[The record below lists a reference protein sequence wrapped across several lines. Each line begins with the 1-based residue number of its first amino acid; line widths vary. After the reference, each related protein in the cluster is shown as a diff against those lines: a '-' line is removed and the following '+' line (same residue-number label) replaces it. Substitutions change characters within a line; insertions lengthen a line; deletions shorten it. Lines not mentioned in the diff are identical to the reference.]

1 MLHALVLFL
10 IVLGFGPVVALI
22 PHAALAGILFKV
34 GIDVIDWRFIGRLHR
49 APRADLVLMF
59 VVLVLTVFVDVITAV
74 GVGVVLASLVFVKD
88 TADAQVRAIRTIV
101 DEEHHD
107 LLSAEEK
114 AAFRRCAGRAAILHL
129 SAAMSFGAAN
139 EMMRRIVAVRP
150 VDVLIVDLTDVPDIG
165 GSAALTLEEIIQRA
179 VDTRQEVLIVG
190 MQLRVA
196 RVLVRLGALDRV
208 REATRYSSRIE
219 ALEAAA
225 ALVAGRRENSTV
237 S

>member
-1 MLHALVLFL
+1 MRTLANVKAGGRTPLAGVLHASVLFL

-22 PHAALAGILFKV
+22 PHAALAGILSKL
-34 GIDVIDWRFIGRLHR
+34 GI
-49 APRADLVLMF
+49 A
-59 VVLVLTVFVDVITAV
+59 
-74 GVGVVLASLVFVKD
+74 VVLASLVFVKE

-107 LLSAEEK
+107 LLTEAEK

-139 EMMRRIVAVRP
+139 EMVRRIVAVRP
-150 VDVLIVDLTDVPDIG
+150 VDVLIVDLTDVPDID
-165 GSAALTLEEIIQRA
+165 GSAALTLEEIIQRTVYA
-179 VDTRQEVLIVG
+179 RQEVLIVG

-196 RVLVRLGALDRV
+196 RVLGRLGALDRV
-208 REATRYSSRIE
+208 REATRFASRME
-219 ALEAAA
+219 AIDTAA
-225 ALVAGRRENSTV
+225 ALVAERRDASTI